1 MKRKNIFKWI
11 LLMFIVSLAIL
22 GIFFFNTEETPV
34 KVPEEPDESI
44 EESKDDIETIEPL
57 EPVTISTNPTDYI
70 EPYKIPEPK
79 EDEMN
84 TLYVSATGLVA
95 NEQND
100 ISFNIAANPTVGKD
114 INLYCNG
121 EKIGIMYDDGTH
133 GDFKEG
139 DKDYT
144 FSYSIRA
151 KEGETFTFYAEL
163 GDKKSNIVEIETYG
177 IPTDKDIADIEKF
190 TEAYHKI
197 SSKYKEDNVIPED
210 KYNIIYEEMKNFAE
224 ENKIKLS
231 KIKVEEDHMYVLFG
245 SGINYIYEFGYLSE
259 ED

>member
-11 LLMFIVSLAIL
+11 LLMFIVSLTIL

-44 EESKDDIETIEPL
+44 EESKDDIETIEPI
-57 EPVTISTNPTDYI
+57 EPIFTPDFMSDYA
-70 EPYKIPEPK
+70 EPYKIPEPE

-151 KEGETFTFYAEL
+151 TEGETFTFYAEL

-190 TEAYHKI
+190 TEAYRKI
-197 SSKYKEDNVIPED
+197 SSKYKEDNIIPED
-210 KYNIIYEEMKNFAE
+210 KYNTIYEEMKNFAE

-245 SGINYIYEFGYLSE
+245 SGINYVYEFSY
-259 ED
+259 